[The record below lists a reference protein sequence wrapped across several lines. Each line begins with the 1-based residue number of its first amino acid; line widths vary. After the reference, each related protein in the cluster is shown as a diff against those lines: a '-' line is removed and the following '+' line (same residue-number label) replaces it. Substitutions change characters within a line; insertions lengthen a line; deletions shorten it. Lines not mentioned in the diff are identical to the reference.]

1 MANTCPTWFLCTN
14 DYIVISVIN
23 NFSIPVFQLEEK
35 GLIAQIPNFP
45 VATPSILEERDGNLL
60 RYWEGLPLSLD
71 GFGWTVTKKRSN
83 VFIDKDF
90 GVVVRA

>member
-1 MANTCPTWFLCTN
+1 MANACPTWFLCTN
-14 DYIVISVIN
+14 GYIVIPIIN
-23 NFSIPVFQLEEK
+23 NFPIPVFQLDEK
-35 GLIAQIPNFP
+35 GLIARIPNFP
-45 VATPSILEERDGNLL
+45 VTTLSILEERGGNSL

-83 VFIDKDF
+83 MFIDKDF